1 MTFNAQATT
10 TFKDLGKNTALL
22 KGCSLTVRSVDTP
35 GEEPKWTNGEAST
48 SEAFLLLV
56 IVTQEGASRP

>member
-1 MTFNAQATT
+1 MVGVWGVGVKHADSASVP
-10 TFKDLGKNTALL
+10 ALL

-35 GEEPKWTNGEAST
+35 GEEPKWTNEEAST